1 MTEHTGQET
10 IEGEDGHLV
19 KKVEETTTVQEAPG
33 TTLSETA
40 TAKTTDPVE
49 SVEADTRPSTP
60 LERGMRRMLA
70 AFAYR
75 DFRVQWIGACSS
87 AIGTWMQIVAQ
98 NWLVLSLTNSPF
110 YLGLDAFLQQLPI
123 ILFTL
128 VGGVFADRYDR
139 RKTLLASQYVQMFTS
154 GALAVLMY
162 LHVVQVW
169 HIMALSFMTG
179 VAQSFG
185 GPAYQSLL
193 PSLVDKKDLPN
204 AVALN
209 SIQFN
214 LARVLGPLLFAVTL
228 ATFLK
233 WGYNEPQAMNA
244 AFFLNALSF
253 FVVIGTLMSLHV
265 KHVPTTHTRR
275 MRDELQG
282 GLHYVRHH
290 NSLVALIVLAAATTF
305 LGFAIL
311 TFLPV
316 FAQRVFHGSAS
327 TYSRLMAFSGA
338 GSIVGALVVAWL
350 GKFRRMGLTALLMQA
365 IYGVLIL
372 AFAMSRV
379 MWLSQILLFFTGA
392 ALMMVFSTV
401 TSLVQLI
408 APNEMRGRVMSIYMV
423 AFRGGMPLGSLAGG
437 YLATIIGA
445 PRVIAINGALLVLVA
460 AYFLLVRSHGV
471 REA

>member
-1 MTEHTGQET
+1 LA
-10 IEGEDGHLV
+10 D
-19 KKVEETTTVQEAPG
+19 
-33 TTLSETA
+33 TA
-40 TAKTTDPVE
+40 TVE
-49 SVEADTRPSTP
+49 QPAEPDAAATP
-60 LERGMRRMLA
+60 LQRALRRTLA
-70 AFAYR
+70 AFTYR

-128 VGGVFADRYDR
+128 IGGVFADRYDR
-139 RKTLLASQYVQMFTS
+139 RKTLLASQYIQMGTS
-154 GALAVLMY
+154 ATLTVLMY

-169 HIMALSFMTG
+169 HIMGLSFITG
-179 VAQSFG
+179 LAQSFG

-214 LARVLGPLLFAVTL
+214 LARVLGPLLFAATL
-228 ATFLK
+228 AAFVK
-233 WGYNEPQAMNA
+233 GGYSEPQAMNA
-244 AFFLNALSF
+244 AFALNALSF

-265 KHVPTTHTRR
+265 KHVPTVHTKR

-290 NSLVALIVLAAATTF
+290 SSLVALIVLAAATTF

-316 FAQRVFHGSAS
+316 FAQRVFHGDAS

-338 GSIVGALVVAWL
+338 GSICGALIVAWL
-350 GKFRRMGLTALLMQA
+350 GKFPRMGLTALLMQA
-365 IYGVLIL
+365 IYGLLIF
-372 AFAMSRV
+372 AFANSHV
-379 MWLSQILLFFTGA
+379 LWLSEILLFFTGA

-408 APNEMRGRVMSIYMV
+408 APNDMRGRVMSIYMV
-423 AFRGGMPLGSLAGG
+423 AFRGGMPLGSLVSG
-437 YLATIIGA
+437 YFATTIGA
-445 PRVIAINGALLVLVA
+445 PRVIAINGILLVVVA
-460 AYFLLVRSHGV
+460 LYFLVIRSHGV